1 MADDAAAMASQR
13 LHVGR
18 VLGDAAAQVANVAL
32 PPTAL
37 ARIMDAVVWR
47 QHMGAAFSADGT
59 IVMEHSAPNWHAYI
73 RRATMCAAELAQTE
87 RDGEHGAESPPV
99 PLTEAFVQACVQ
111 ETVVDDLL
119 GTDEQATQARER
131 RTCPVCKR
139 ETLRSKVDQ
148 RRAADEMG
156 TALMECEDCGIVVQA
171 VS

>member
-1 MADDAAAMASQR
+1 MADDAAGMASQR

-18 VLGDAAAQVANVAL
+18 VLGDAVAQAVDVAL

-47 QHMGAAFSADGT
+47 QHMGAAFSADGAT
-59 IVMEHSAPNWHAYI
+59 VMENSAPNWHAYI
-73 RRATMCAAELAQTE
+73 RRATMRAAELTQTK
-87 RDGEHGAESPPV
+87 RDDGHDAEPPLV
-99 PLTEAFVQACVQ
+99 PLTEAFVQARVQ

-119 GTDEQATQARER
+119 GTDEQATQAQKR

-156 TALMECEDCGIVVQA
+156 TALMECEDCSIVVQA